1 MKTQEDTLK
10 ALTVLLK
17 ASGTVEKTIKKDILS
32 YDLNPTEFSVMELLY
47 NKGKQPIQLIGKKI
61 LIASSSITYVI
72 DRLEEKGLVER
83 VPDKKDRR
91 ITLVELNKSGREKMD
106 NIFPSHSES
115 IFELY
120 EDFSEEEV
128 QEFISLLKK
137 VGFTAKDKLSQE

>member
-17 ASGTVEKTIKKDILS
+17 ASGTVEKTIKQDILT
-32 YDLNPTEFSVMELLY
+32 YGLNPTEFSVMELLY

-72 DRLEEKGLVER
+72 DRLEEKELVER

-91 ITLVELNKSGREKMD
+91 VTLVELNENGQEKMAE
-106 NIFPSHSES
+106 IFPKHSES

-128 QEFISLLKK
+128 QELITLLKK
-137 VGFTAKDKLSQE
+137 IGFTAQDKLV

>member
-17 ASGTVEKTIKKDILS
+17 ASGTVEKTIKEDILS

-47 NKGKQPIQLIGKKI
+47 NKGEQPIQLIGKKI

-91 ITLVELNKSGREKMD
+91 VTLIELNESGRKKMD
-106 NIFPSHSES
+106 NIFPRHSES

-120 EDFSEEEV
+120 DDFSEEEI
-128 QEFISLLKK
+128 QELIHLLKK
-137 VGFTAKDKLSQE
+137 VGFAAKDKLN

>member
-17 ASGTVEKTIKKDILS
+17 ASGTVEKTIKEDILT
-32 YDLNPTEFSVMELLY
+32 YGLNPTEFSVMELLY

-72 DRLEEKGLVER
+72 DRLEEKGLVDR
-83 VPDKKDRR
+83 IPDKKDRR
-91 ITLVELNKSGREKMD
+91 VTLVELNESGREKMD
-106 NIFPSHSES
+106 NIFPKHSES
-115 IFELY
+115 IYELY

-128 QEFISLLKK
+128 QELITLLKK
-137 VGFTAKDKLSQE
+137 VGFTARDKLA